1 MNGRKV
7 VSVFVTVL
15 LFAGLALILGGALL
29 LTSRAWGRLVLVAL
43 LTRALDRPQVRRVV
57 RGRS

>member
-1 MNGRKV
+1 M
-7 VSVFVTVL
+7 SVFVTVL

-43 LTRALDRPQVRRVV
+43 LTRALDRPQGRRVV

>member
-1 MNGRKV
+1 M
-7 VSVFVTVL
+7 SVFVTVL
-15 LFAGLALILGGALL
+15 LLAGLALILGGALL
-29 LTSRAWGRLVLVAL
+29 LTSRACGRLVLVAL